1 MNDPT
6 TNTDTSEG
14 ADEPITLRLRDIANW
29 QLPELAQQKSQ
40 ERPKRPPAILPGLPS
55 LQRGAV
61 WRPNQIELLWDSVM
75 RGFPIGSMVVCK
87 RLDRQ
92 DTRAGAVSGP
102 RKQPVR
108 VITVFDGLVCKLAE
122 GFFASTPRANGSVGS
137 YPPGFTSA

>member
-14 ADEPITLRLRDIANW
+14 ADEPITLRLRDIASW

-75 RGFPIGSMVVCK
+75 RGFPIGSMV
-87 RLDRQ
+87 
-92 DTRAGAVSGP
+92 AP
-102 RKQPVR
+102 PVR
-108 VITVFDGLVCKLAE
+108 IDVASPREILCEVWGMMGSEGLGAR
-122 GFFASTPRANGSVGS
+122 GRSTGRSP
-137 YPPGFTSA
+137 